1 MFMKIFGIVLA
12 AGKGTRMQSEEPKCA
27 HYIIDK
33 TMVEYVVDSL
43 RGAKIQDI
51 ITVVGYRHETIER
64 ILGSRSQYALQEE
77 QLGTAH
83 AVLMAE
89 PFLKDEEGLTIIAIG
104 DMPLVSKDTYASL
117 IGFHL
122 QSGADLTVLTTEH
135 PTPYGYGRVIR
146 DENDEITGIVEE
158 KDCGEIEKNITE
170 INSSIYVADNQ
181 KLFRYLHD
189 IKNNNNQKEYYL
201 TDIVKVFRE
210 NGLSVRA
217 HKTNNYREIS
227 GVNDKVQLMQM
238 ENELIE
244 RINRRHLQNGVS
256 IHSPQ
261 TVIIGVDVKCKPGAV
276 IMPGSIIIQNSII
289 EKNALIGPYTEIK
302 NSIIDEGAVV
312 KYSKVK
318 DSHIKMNS
326 KIGPYVNV
334 EKNKVVLGTYTH
346 NNHS

>member
-1 MFMKIFGIVLA
+1 MTIYGIVLA

-43 RGAKIQDI
+43 NKAKIQDI
-51 ITVVGYRHETIER
+51 ITIVGYRHEIIED
-64 ILGSRSQYALQEE
+64 ILKGRSRFALQEK

-83 AVLMAE
+83 AVMMAE
-89 PFLKDEEGLTIIAIG
+89 PFLKDEVGLTIIAIG

-117 IGFHL
+117 IGSHI

-135 PTPYGYGRVIR
+135 PTPYGYGRIVR
-146 DENDEITGIVEE
+146 DENDEIVEIVEE
-158 KDCGEIEKNITE
+158 KDCDEIQKNITE

-181 KLFRYLHD
+181 KLFKYLHY
-189 IKNNNNQKEYYL
+189 IKNNNSQKEYYL

-210 NGLSVRA
+210 QGLSVRA
-217 HKTNNYREIS
+217 HKTNNYQEIS

-238 ENELIE
+238 ESDLIE
-244 RINRRHLQNGVS
+244 KINRHHLQNGVS

-261 TVIIGVDVKCKPGAV
+261 TVIIGTDVKCRPGSV

-289 EKNALIGPYTEIK
+289 EKGAIVGPYSEIK
-302 NSIIDEGAVV
+302 NSIIDEKAIV
-312 KYSKVK
+312 KFSRVK
-318 DSHIKMNS
+318 DSHIKVGS
-326 KIGPYVNV
+326 KVGPYVNIF
-334 EKNKVVLGTYTH
+334 KNAVVQGKY
-346 NNHS
+346 NNHFE